1 MKRRKAVINVA
12 VPAIL
17 GALSLVLVYV
27 ASIVPSGSW
36 GVVAVAGLIPAA
48 AVISVSMRSGV
59 LCWAGVS
66 ILAFI
71 LVPGKFCALL
81 YTVLFGLY
89 PIVKAFL
96 ERLRKKAVEYF
107 LKLVFFNVSFTVIY
121 LTMKA
126 AVLGSLPA
134 ALSVVWLLYLVGNV
148 VFLVYDFGTS
158 KLIALYI
165 TRIDHVMR

>member
-96 ERLRKKAVEYF
+96 ERLRKKSVEYF
-107 LKLVFFNVSFTVIY
+107 LKLVFFNAAFTMIY

-134 ALSVVWLLYLVGNV
+134 ALSVVWLLYLVGNI
-148 VFLVYDFGTS
+148 VFLIYDFGMS

-165 TRIDHVMR
+165 TRIDRVMR

>member
-96 ERLRKKAVEYF
+96 ERLRKKSVEYF
-107 LKLVFFNVSFTVIY
+107 LKLVFFNAAFTMIY
-121 LTMKA
+121 LIMKA

-134 ALSVVWLLYLVGNV
+134 ALSVVWLLYLVGNI
-148 VFLVYDFGTS
+148 VFLIYDFGMS

-165 TRIDHVMR
+165 TRIDRVMR